1 MRSTNDIIVKH
12 RSWNLEDLD
21 NVAAT
26 VRYILELAK
35 SFDIEYIIDKTG
47 LSVATIYK
55 ILKDNRN

>member
-26 VRYILELAK
+26 VRYILELTK
-35 SFDIEYIIDKTG
+35 SHDINYIIDKTG
-47 LSVATIYK
+47 LSMSTIYK
-55 ILKDNRN
+55 ILKDNRK